1 MNLADYMNRPGD
13 FLKGA
18 LLEEMDIISSF
29 CTGEVKDMDVTVHE
43 IRKSIKKVR
52 AILRMIRNGIS
63 DDEYKAE
70 NKLFRDLNRELSEA
84 RNIKIYQTCMIDL
97 KERLP
102 FDAFEKEMDKSI
114 VEIGNE
120 LTSNREQL
128 VENEIFSQIF
138 IRTNEAK
145 VRINNIE
152 LKTDDFGLMK
162 NGLQKIYKRARKFSF
177 LIQEDPSV
185 EYLHEYRKKIK
196 YLWNQLLILQPVF
209 ERLLKAYAKSLKNLS
224 DLLGDHRDYVLFL
237 DYLEYNEFFALT
249 PEQISMIREIISE
262 ENDRRLIQAQKLSLK
277 IFIDKPGYF
286 ADRLEQFW
294 NAEH

>member
-18 LLEEMDIISSF
+18 LLEEIDIISSF

-43 IRKSIKKVR
+43 IRKSIKKFR

-63 DDEYKAE
+63 DDEYKTE

-84 RNIKIYQTCMIDL
+84 RNIKIYHTCMIDL

-120 LTSNREQL
+120 LTSYRDQL
-128 VENEIFSQIF
+128 VENKIFSQIF

-162 NGLQKIYKRARKFSF
+162 NGLQKIYKRVRKFSF
-177 LIQEDPSV
+177 LIQEDTSV
-185 EYLHEYRKKIK
+185 EYLHEYRKNIK

-262 ENDRRLIQAQKLSLK
+262 ENERRLIQAQKLSLK